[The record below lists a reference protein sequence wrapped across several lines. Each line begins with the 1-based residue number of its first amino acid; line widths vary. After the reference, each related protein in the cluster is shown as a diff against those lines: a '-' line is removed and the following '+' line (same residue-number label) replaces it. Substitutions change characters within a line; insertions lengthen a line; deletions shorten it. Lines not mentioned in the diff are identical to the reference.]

1 MSREYSTLSTK
12 RQIIS
17 RLPCSCFFVTVLF
30 KLAIQPLRDGTDLRE
45 NVQTALGNFRV
56 MYYVLYVISF
66 PVEKAKKKFLVY
78 KTIEFF
84 LKLAQLCV
92 SSE

>member
-56 MYYVLYVISF
+56 MYYVF
-66 PVEKAKKKFLVY
+66 EKAKKKFLVY

-92 SSE
+92 SAE